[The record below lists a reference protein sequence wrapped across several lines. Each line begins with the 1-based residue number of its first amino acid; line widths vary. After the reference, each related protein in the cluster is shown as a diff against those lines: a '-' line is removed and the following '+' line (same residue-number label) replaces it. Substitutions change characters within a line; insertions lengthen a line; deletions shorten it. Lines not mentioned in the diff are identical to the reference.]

1 MNLNSSFLV
10 QVESFQV
17 RVRLNYMYIQEWS
30 NARISVR
37 TYPLL
42 HYSIEFLFHFTDST
56 TDG

>member
-1 MNLNSSFLV
+1 MNLNSSSLV

-17 RVRLNYMYIQEWS
+17 RVRLNYIQEWS
-30 NARISVR
+30 DARISVR